1 MCEPGNRI
9 SGFFRLY
16 ASGCCLAVNKLSLM
30 KYPTNGRGEINLQ
43 LNDTASTITSTL
55 TRDTTGTFLLEFR
68 DTFGRVCFGMMV
80 QFLIDLEFER
90 RNSSPSRLINLRIFL
105 KISSR
110 DMTVK

>member
-1 MCEPGNRI
+1 
-9 SGFFRLY
+9 
-16 ASGCCLAVNKLSLM
+16 M

-55 TRDTTGTFLLEFR
+55 TRDTTGTFLLEIR
-68 DTFGRVCFGMMV
+68 DPFGRVCFGMMV

-90 RNSSPSRLINLRIFL
+90 RNSSPSSLINLRIFL
-105 KISSR
+105 KISSY